1 MDAELANALV
11 LEFSLDK
18 LSLNYCPNSA
28 VIRPGEF
35 KYSFRFET
43 ISYKEWALDFF
54 SSEFLWAIVDGA
66 ESPISIPLAGS
77 SPCSWTTFGVF
88 WVTNEFLLTST
99 LGKLNPASGSFYFF
113 FP

>member
-43 ISYKEWALDFF
+43 ISYKE
-54 SSEFLWAIVDGA
+54 
-66 ESPISIPLAGS
+66 
-77 SPCSWTTFGVF
+77 
-88 WVTNEFLLTST
+88 
-99 LGKLNPASGSFYFF
+99 
-113 FP
+113 